1 MSELKRVGKIT
12 KIGKVNSGT
21 SKNGTWKN
29 VEFIVDSGEKY
40 NNIYPFVVFGE
51 DKVDNFVKYNKV
63 GQTVEVDFNIASRSY
78 QDKNGDERFSV
89 SLQAWKV
96 FVAGADSN
104 KQQAKQE
111 VVSDLPF

>member
-21 SKNGTWKN
+21 GKNGTWKN
-29 VEFIVDSGEKY
+29 VEFVVNSGEKY

-51 DKVDNFVKYNKV
+51 EKVDNFVKYNKV
-63 GQTVEVDFNIASRSY
+63 GQTVEVDFNIASRGY
-78 QDKNGDERFSV
+78 LDKNGEERFSV

-96 FVAGADSN
+96 FVAGVDSN
-104 KQQAKQE
+104 NQQGKQE